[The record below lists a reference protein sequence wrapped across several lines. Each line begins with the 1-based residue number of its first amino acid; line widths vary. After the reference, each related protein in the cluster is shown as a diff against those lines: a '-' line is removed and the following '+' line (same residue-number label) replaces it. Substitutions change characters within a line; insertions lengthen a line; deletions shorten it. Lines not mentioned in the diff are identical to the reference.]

1 MKIKEKKLVKFAHL
15 QRYNEEYQYQ
25 TNLLSATMFPY
36 MHLQTQVNYRELQ
49 LNFSFKDIEF
59 NKKRALAFFMGLEL
73 LTNQKCVATL
83 SAKNVLAWK
92 LRKGSLVGCKVTIRK
107 KAIAEFLDSFS
118 LALLRMES
126 VKPIT
131 FTKNKKIKEKKELQ
145 IHKTYSLDDIVSFYP
160 IEFGLGINTEVRKG
174 DLRITFNTADTLQQI
189 FLLTNSRLLVA

>member
-25 TNLLSATMFPY
+25 TNLISATMFPY

-83 SAKNVLAWK
+83 SAKNVLA
-92 LRKGSLVGCKVTIRK
+92 
-107 KAIAEFLDSFS
+107 
-118 LALLRMES
+118 
-126 VKPIT
+126 
-131 FTKNKKIKEKKELQ
+131 
-145 IHKTYSLDDIVSFYP
+145 
-160 IEFGLGINTEVRKG
+160 
-174 DLRITFNTADTLQQI
+174 
-189 FLLTNSRLLVA
+189 